1 MPKTKSTKFF
11 NANITITDGKVYL
24 SEALQ
29 SVNVNQYV
37 GEVRKVNSRKLARLV
52 NRGEIVIK

>member
-1 MPKTKSTKFF
+1 MAKNTTPKFF
-11 NANITITDGKVYL
+11 NANITIQNGRVYL

-52 NRGEIVIK
+52 NKAEIVIK